1 MAITNT
7 TKLQAVNTMLSAVG
21 SSPVSTLT
29 GQQTADAVVAQN
41 ILDEVTREVTS
52 QGWAFNYERKVS
64 ITPDS
69 NNEIN
74 LSSSVARIDAT
85 PGYNTDLDL
94 VQRGTRL
101 YDRKNHT
108 YTITDKLTCD
118 VIYFMEFDDTP
129 EAARRLMMIRAARVF
144 QDRMVGSA
152 NHHTYN
158 MTDEVIALA
167 DLKDMEGDTADHSI
181 FNNYDVYRIIDRPN
195 ALRSNTSLDTLS

>member
-52 QGWAFNYERKVS
+52 QGWAFNYERKVPLS
-64 ITPDS
+64 PDGNS
-69 NNEIN
+69 EIV
-74 LSSSVARIDAT
+74 LGTDVARIDAT
-85 PGYNTDLDL
+85 PGYNTGLDL
-94 VQRGTRL
+94 VQRGNRL

-118 VIYFMEFDDTP
+118 VIYFMAFDDTP

-144 QDRMVGSA
+144 QDRMVGSG

-158 MTDEVIALA
+158 MTDEVKALA

-181 FNNYDVYRIIDRPN
+181 FNNYDVYRIIDRPT
-195 ALRSNTSLDTLS
+195 AFKSSSLDTLS